1 MGASNTK
8 KPMPNRYRSNMNQI
22 NLSQN
27 LSDQYER
34 SSNLNYKNAYNQDS
48 MATTNVEA
56 DFNIQ
61 YDKNRYTNNNNTNK
75 PMQFYETA
83 NGQTRPDLNAYE
95 VTDNDRNQ
103 NFNQNSQRILG
114 MTLNV
119 KYLSFNKILI

>member
-8 KPMPNRYRSNMNQI
+8 KPMPNRYRSNVNQI

-34 SSNLNYKNAYNQDS
+34 SSSNLNYKNAYNQDS

-75 PMQFYETA
+75 PMQFYET